1 MATAANQFR
10 PDYAVP
16 PGWILEER
24 LEVHGMSQAEFAR
37 RCGRSAKLISEIIA
51 GKAPLEPETAIQFEK
66 VLGVDAD
73 LWLSIESGYQLHRA
87 READAARAK
96 DAIAW
101 SKTFPINDLVKRRC
115 FPKPVNPVDAVS
127 KLLAFFGV
135 GSLDA
140 WNSQY
145 GLAKVAY
152 RHSPSFKSNEVALA
166 TWLRLG
172 ELDAEQQ
179 ECADYSE
186 TQFKLALKQIRALT
200 REPVEQAIPLARAL
214 CNEAGVAIAL
224 VPPLAKTALSGAA
237 WWISPRKPVI
247 QLSARHK
254 SDDHL
259 WFSFFHEAAHILL
272 HSKKSVFVDDKSR
285 DGTDEEKEADAWA
298 CNTLVPTTAWRQFVA
313 TGPRSERAVLDFAD
327 SQGIAPGIV
336 VGMLQHSGIL
346 PWTHLNGLKIRL
358 KWSTGAED

>member
-51 GKAPLEPETAIQFEK
+51 GKASLEPETAIQFEK

-115 FPKPVNPVDAVS
+115 FTKPANPVDAVS

-145 GLAKVAY
+145 GL
-152 RHSPSFKSNEVALA
+152 P
-166 TWLRLG
+166 
-172 ELDAEQQ
+172 
-179 ECADYSE
+179 
-186 TQFKLALKQIRALT
+186 
-200 REPVEQAIPLARAL
+200 
-214 CNEAGVAIAL
+214 
-224 VPPLAKTALSGAA
+224 
-237 WWISPRKPVI
+237 
-247 QLSARHK
+247 
-254 SDDHL
+254 
-259 WFSFFHEAAHILL
+259 
-272 HSKKSVFVDDKSR
+272 
-285 DGTDEEKEADAWA
+285 WA
-298 CNTLVPTTAWRQFVA
+298 
-313 TGPRSERAVLDFAD
+313 
-327 SQGIAPGIV
+327 
-336 VGMLQHSGIL
+336 
-346 PWTHLNGLKIRL
+346 
-358 KWSTGAED
+358 

>member
-1 MATAANQFR
+1 MRAL
-10 PDYAVP
+10 
-16 PGWILEER
+16 GL
-24 LEVHGMSQAEFAR
+24 SSSAR
-37 RCGRSAKLISEIIA
+37 SLPARHS
-51 GKAPLEPETAIQFEK
+51 LEPETAIQFEK

-152 RHSPSFKSNEVALA
+152 RHSPSFTSNEVALA

-186 TQFKLALKQIRALT
+186 TQFKL
-200 REPVEQAIPLARAL
+200 
-214 CNEAGVAIAL
+214 GV
-224 VPPLAKTALSGAA
+224 
-237 WWISPRKPVI
+237 
-247 QLSARHK
+247 
-254 SDDHL
+254 
-259 WFSFFHEAAHILL
+259 
-272 HSKKSVFVDDKSR
+272 
-285 DGTDEEKEADAWA
+285 
-298 CNTLVPTTAWRQFVA
+298 
-313 TGPRSERAVLDFAD
+313 
-327 SQGIAPGIV
+327 
-336 VGMLQHSGIL
+336 
-346 PWTHLNGLKIRL
+346 
-358 KWSTGAED
+358 